1 MKARLPT
8 KLSELKEAVPGSSC
22 HGDESV
28 VITGI
33 HYDSRK
39 VNPGDLFVAV
49 PGTKQDGVKF
59 VPMAAEK
66 GAAAALAQKPLELLP
81 TLVVETVRMAMGIIA
96 GRLAGRPDLE
106 MGPVAV
112 TGTNGKTTVS
122 YLIESVFKAAGL
134 SPGVLG
140 TVNYRAADEELP
152 AGTTTPESVDIFETI
167 NWMKEKGADRVIMEV
182 SSHALD
188 QMRVS
193 GLKIK
198 KAVFTN
204 LSREHLDYHSDL
216 EDYFQAKKK
225 LFCEVLAG
233 KWREKEEEEEEEEK
247 PLAVVNL
254 DDEHGIRLKEELGE
268 EIRVT
273 GYAVNNAAAEIQA
286 RNVKTSMEGCRFDLH
301 AEGPEVEMSS
311 PLVGEYNVENILAAA
326 ALAMG
331 CGISAEIVQK
341 GVRELRKV
349 PGRLEPVDNPYDL
362 TVLVDYAHTPD
373 ALEHAVEA
381 CAKLARGRLITVF
394 GCGGDRDTGK
404 RPEMGKIAVSGSHLS
419 LVTSDNP
426 RTEDPRAIIEHIMAG
441 IKQLNAKEMSPEE
454 LEKSG
459 ARTMEKNNG
468 DPGIFAVVPD
478 RSMAIRAAIKAAMPG
493 DIVLIAGKGH
503 EDYQILGTEK
513 IHFDDREK
521 ARQFMEE
528 RAQ

>member
-1 MKARLPT
+1 VKANLSA
-8 KLSELKEAVPGSSC
+8 KLSELKDAVPGSSC
-22 HGDESV
+22 HGDESA

-49 PGTKQDGVKF
+49 PGTRQDGAKF
-59 VPMAAEK
+59 VPMAVEK
-66 GAAAALAQKPLELLP
+66 GAAAVLAQKPVPGLP
-81 TLVVETVRMAMGIIA
+81 TLVAAPVRMAMGIIA

-106 MGPVAV
+106 MDPVAV

-134 SPGVLG
+134 RPGVLG
-140 TVNYRAADEELP
+140 TINYRAGDEELP
-152 AGTTTPESVDIFETI
+152 ANTTTPESVDIFETL
-167 NWMKEKGADRVIMEV
+167 NWMKGKGADRVIMEV

-193 GLKIK
+193 GLNIR

-225 LFCEVLAG
+225 LFCEVLSG
-233 KWREKEEEEEEEEK
+233 KWREKAEEET

-254 DDEHGIRLKEELGE
+254 DDEHGIRLKEELE
-268 EIRVT
+268 EEVRVI
-273 GYAVNNAAAEIQA
+273 GYAVNNAAADIRA
-286 RNVKTSMEGCRFDLH
+286 RDVTTAMEGCRFVLH
-301 AEGPEVEMSS
+301 AKDLEVEVSS
-311 PLVGEYNVENILAAA
+311 SLVGEHNVENILAAA
-326 ALAMG
+326 ALALG
-331 CGISAEIVQK
+331 CGVSAHIVQK
-341 GVRELRKV
+341 GVEALRKV
-349 PGRLEPVDNPYDL
+349 PGRLEPVDNPYEL

-373 ALEHAVEA
+373 ALEHAVMA
-381 CAKLARGRLITVF
+381 CANLARGRLITVF

-404 RPEMGKIAVSGSHLS
+404 RPEMGKMAVSGSHLS
-419 LVTSDNP
+419 VVTSDNP
-426 RTEDPRAIIEHIMAG
+426 RTEDPRTIIEQIMAG
-441 IKQLNAKEMSPEE
+441 INELGSKEMAPEE
-454 LEKSG
+454 LEKCG
-459 ARTMEKNNG
+459 AMEKKNG
-468 DPGIFAVVPD
+468 SPGAFTVIPD
-478 RSMAIRAAIKAAMPG
+478 RSMAIRAAIKAASPG

-528 RAQ
+528 RSR